1 MNKKLLVPLFLL
13 VGAGSALLAFRSRTD
28 GSIAICRPAAVAA
41 AALAPARV
49 VAEGRVAARAGAE
62 VVVGTDTGGTL
73 VKLLVSEKDRVEKG
87 QLIARIDSSVDERAL
102 EQARARVTEA
112 EADLRLAEADR
123 ERAAQL
129 LATKVGSRQSLD
141 KGERDRDAA
150 AARQATAVADVRRL
164 EAVIRKASITAPI
177 SGVVTLRHVEQGE
190 TVDRGARL
198 VTIADLDRIRVEAEV
213 DEADTGR
220 VRPGARVTVRAEGEG
235 GAWEG
240 RVEEIPDQ
248 VTPRKL
254 KPQDPARP
262 SDTRVLLV
270 KVAVNDPKG
279 LKLGRRV
286 DVEIAGAGTEGGR

>member
-1 MNKKLLVPLFLL
+1 MKKKLLVALVLL
-13 VGAGSALLAFRSRTD
+13 VGVGSAALALRSRTD
-28 GSIAICRPAAVAA
+28 GSVALCRSAA
-41 AALAPARV
+41 AAAVPAPARV
-49 VAEGRVAARAGAE
+49 VAEGRVAARPGAE
-62 VVVGTDTGGTL
+62 IVVGTDTGGTL
-73 VKLLVSEKDRVEKG
+73 VKLLVNEKDRVAKG
-87 QLIARIDSSVDERAL
+87 QLIARIDASVDERAL
-102 EQARARVTEA
+102 EQAKARVAEA

-129 LATKVGSRQSLD
+129 LAAKVGSRQALD
-141 KGERDRDAA
+141 KAERDRDAA
-150 AARQATAVADVRRL
+150 ASRQATAAADVKRL

-220 VRPGARVTVRAEGEG
+220 VRLGAGVKVRAEGE
-235 GAWEG
+235 EG
-240 RVEEIPDQ
+240 SWTGTVEEIPDQ

-270 KVAVNDPKG
+270 KVAVNDAKG

-286 DVEIAGAGTEGGR
+286 DVEIAEAGLEATR